1 MNLFSK
7 IYEKVLLE
15 FDLSKTVEI
24 YKEKL
29 DARQK
34 EDPSFPGL
42 KKAKK
47 LEADLKRG
55 DPTPTQEYSRWIL
68 QVYSTGGIPRWEDVV
83 PRARPALEKYH
94 KLKNKKKIEGDQ
106 RNIFNL
112 KTLTDLEDLV
122 DQFKEEPLSG
132 KDLERA
138 NLEKAKSE
146 SKLEYTDSNV
156 VVIVPNTPFA
166 ATFWGKGSRW
176 CTTNPGTYSSY
187 ARRADL
193 HIMIPKK
200 PAYEGEKYQVFLV
213 RTGSGSWQAANE
225 KDGPVKLVNLLNRF
239 GKEPFVSMFDV
250 SETQL
255 DIASRSTSDGG
266 FYLTFTKDEFEKN
279 KHGFE
284 MAVSTEQM
292 LAFINT
298 FRSGIHPN
306 TKEFIT
312 LSSQAKTLKVNSE
325 LSLVKI
331 KKIIGVFLKGKL
343 NRAFFEGEEE
353 FVTARLKKIGVS
365 ASDIEKVEGWL
376 SV

>member
-1 MNLFSK
+1 MNLFSR
-7 IYEKVLLE
+7 IYEKILLE

-29 DARQK
+29 DARGK
-34 EDPSFPGL
+34 EDRSFPGL
-42 KKAKK
+42 KKEKK

-55 DPTPTQEYSRWIL
+55 DPTPSQEYSRWIL
-68 QVYSTGGIPRWEDVV
+68 QVYSTGGISRWEDVV
-83 PRARPALEKYH
+83 SRVRPALEKYH

-122 DQFKEEPLSG
+122 DKFKDEPLTG

-138 NLEKAKSE
+138 NLEKAKEE
-146 SKLEYTDSNV
+146 SKLEYSDSNV

-176 CTTNPGTYSSY
+176 CTTNPGMFSSY
-187 ARRADL
+187 SKRADL

-200 PAYEGEKYQVFLV
+200 PAYEGEKYQIFLM
-213 RTGSGSWQAANE
+213 RSGSGDWQAANE
-225 KDGPVKLVNLLNRF
+225 KDAQVKLTNLLDRF
-239 GKEPFVSMFDV
+239 GKEPFMSMFDV
-250 SETQL
+250 SEHQL
-255 DIASRSTSDGG
+255 DIASASPRNGG
-266 FYLTFTKDEFEKN
+266 FYLSFTKEEFEQN

-284 MAVSTEQM
+284 MAVSTEQL

-298 FRSGIHPN
+298 FRRGISSD
-306 TKEFIT
+306 TKEFIQ
-312 LSSQAKTLKVNSE
+312 LSSQAKVFPVNKDI
-325 LSLVKI
+325 SLIKI
-331 KKIIGVFLKGKL
+331 QKIVGIFLKGKL

-353 FVTARLKKIGVS
+353 FVIARLKKLS
-365 ASDIEKVEGWL
+365 ASPSDIKKAEDWL
-376 SV
+376 